1 MPAAGILQ
9 RFYSQKF
16 SIREKRFCCRVFR
29 AVEPTI
35 IRSHLLAPTGCIR
48 IGYHGSTKRF

>member
-1 MPAAGILQ
+1 LQ

-35 IRSHLLAPTGCIR
+35 IRSHCWPQKAA
-48 IGYHGSTKRF
+48 FA